1 MNTTIRNRRSVYARQ
16 FSETQQIPKEAILQA
31 LESANWA
38 PTHKKTQPWRF
49 QVYTGAAMNRLIEVW
64 TAIAKENASKKG
76 EEWTEAMEAKFILFR
91 RSSFIMAM
99 ACHYTGQVP
108 EVEETC
114 AAAAAIQNFWLS
126 LHEQG
131 YGGFW
136 STGNGIFTQK
146 IHDYLE
152 LESNEKA
159 LGYFIA
165 GVPEG
170 VVPDSVRKPI
180 TDFTRWLEE

>member
-1 MNTTIRNRRSVYARQ
+1 MNTIIRNRRSVYARQ
-16 FSETQQIPKEAILQA
+16 FSETQSIPKSAIEQA
-31 LESANWA
+31 LEAANWA

-49 QVYTGAAMNRLIEVW
+49 QVFTGAAMNRLIDLWVS
-64 TAIAKENASKKG
+64 IAKENTEKKG
-76 EEWTEAMEAKFILFR
+76 EEWTEAMETKFTLFR

-99 ACHYTGQVP
+99 ACNYSGQVP

-131 YGGFW
+131 FGGFW
-136 STGNGIFTQK
+136 STGNGIFTPK
-146 IHDYLE
+146 IHEYLQ
-152 LESNEKA
+152 LEPNEKA

-170 VVPDSVRKPI
+170 LIPDSVRKPVS
-180 TDFTRWLEE
+180 DYTRWLED